1 MTTEWLDKAKCRN
14 MNPRQFDLVDR
25 RIYGPAATA
34 AEAKRL
40 CSGCAVVQECA
51 AEAVSDVG
59 YRLQTTTRAGVW
71 VPDTGVKDQHCEAMS
86 DLVSIAKGQIPC

>member
-25 RIYGPAATA
+25 RIYEPASA
-34 AEAKRL
+34 AEAQRL
-40 CSGCAVVQECA
+40 CSGCEVVQACA
-51 AEAVSDVG
+51 AEAVSDTG

-71 VPDTGVKDQHCEAMS
+71 VPDTAHKSYREAMEK
-86 DLVSIAKGQIPC
+86 LVSISKGVIPC